1 MKDDIPPKESAPPPP
16 KSSAFAMFVVLG
28 MVGTAA
34 GFVMYTKRTGAML
47 KQMERVATQQEKRRP
62 PRKVGPSSKEEWDKI
77 RPRFDKDEI
86 V

>member
-1 MKDDIPPKESAPPPP
+1 MKGDSHAKESPPPQP

-47 KQMERVATQQEKRRP
+47 KQVERVATQQEKRRS
-62 PRKVGPSSKEEWDKI
+62 PRKAGPYTKEEWDKI
-77 RPRFDKDEI
+77 RPRLDKDELI
-86 V
+86 

>member
-1 MKDDIPPKESAPPPP
+1 MTGDMPPKESAAPP

-34 GFVMYTKRTGAML
+34 GFVMYTKRTGVML
-47 KQMERVATQQEKRRP
+47 KQMERVATQQEKRRAP
-62 PRKVGPSSKEEWDKI
+62 KKVGPSTKEEWEKI
-77 RPRFDKDEI
+77 RPRFDKDEL

>member
-1 MKDDIPPKESAPPPP
+1 MKEDTHPTEMAQQP

-47 KQMERVATQQEKRRP
+47 KQMERVATQQEKRRT
-62 PRKVGPSSKEEWDKI
+62 PRKFGPSTKEEWDKI
-77 RPRFDKDEI
+77 RPRFDKDEL